1 MPDNNV
7 VEIARIGAKGDGCAD
22 VSAQQVFVPYA
33 LPGEGWRQHNGEW
46 QRLSDS
52 PDRVEPVCQHFG
64 TCGGC
69 VAQHMSTQLYEAWK
83 LEAVRLSFAHQG
95 ISVEPEFADAFP
107 IASRRRCALTAKKT
121 RSGVVL
127 GFLEA
132 RSHTVVDLAVC
143 PVLVP
148 EIANKFGALRKLA
161 DLSSKAGGTL
171 RIDVLSTRSGLDVS
185 VGGDVLDLSQQMR
198 VELAGLA
205 SQVGFARLIVGN
217 SEIAQLQV
225 PIVNCSGVDVAIH
238 PHAFLQAVE
247 AAEVELASLVV
258 RHCGRS
264 KNVGDLFCGIGTFA
278 FALARGAK
286 VVAIDS
292 DRSSIETL
300 CAARD
305 QAQKLKPIETLVRD
319 LFHEPLSR
327 KELEDFDC
335 VVFDPPRAGAEGQ
348 ARMLAKSRVPK
359 VIAVSCNPATL
370 ARDVKHLLDG
380 GYQLDALNCVDQFRF
395 SAHIECVASLTRPRS
410 HRARR

>member
-1 MPDNNV
+1 MPDYNDI
-7 VEIARIGAKGDGCAD
+7 EIAKLGGKGDGSAE
-22 VSAQQVFVPYA
+22 VSGQQVFVPYA
-33 LPGEGWRQHNGEW
+33 LPGERWRQQSGEW

-52 PDRVEPVCQHFG
+52 ADRVEPVCPHFG

-69 VAQHMSTQLYEAWK
+69 VAQHMSTELYETWK
-83 LEAVRLSFAHQG
+83 LDAVRQSFLHQG
-95 ISVEPEFADAFP
+95 LSVEPELAKAFP
-107 IASRRRCALTAKKT
+107 IASRRRCALTARKM

-132 RSHTVVDLAVC
+132 RSHTVVDLDVC

-148 EIANKFGALRKLA
+148 EIAGKLGVLRKLA
-161 DLSSKAGGTL
+161 DLSGEAGGTL
-171 RIDVLSTRSGLDVS
+171 RIDVLSTQSGLDVS
-185 VGGDVLDLSQQMR
+185 VGGDVLDLDQHLR
-198 VELAGLA
+198 VELASLA
-205 SQVGFARLIVGN
+205 SQAGLARLIVGN
-217 SEIAQLQV
+217 HEIAQLQV
-225 PIVNCSGVDVAIH
+225 PIVNCSGVDVVIH
-238 PHAFLQAVE
+238 PNVFLQAVE

-258 RHCGRS
+258 RHCGRA
-264 KNVGDLFCGIGTFA
+264 KIVADLFCGVGTFA
-278 FALARGAK
+278 FALARGSK

-292 DRSSIETL
+292 DRPSIETL

-305 QAQKLKPIETLVRD
+305 QAQKLKPIEARVRD

-370 ARDVKHLLDG
+370 ARDVRHLVEG
-380 GYQLDALNCVDQFRF
+380 GYELKALNCVDQFRF
-395 SAHIECVASLTRPRS
+395 SAHIECVALLSRPGS
-410 HRARR
+410 RRQRR